1 MYGGPERAGRAAEVF
16 GVPVGHGK
24 ARGDGRRAAFV
35 TGKIFCI
42 INNYI
47 WFYTFVTL
55 LTRWVEWTTKWGK
68 WEKVEYP
75 DKGPRRPDMLFRGQS
90 YRSLD
95 AKGRLMPSGVSTR

>member
-1 MYGGPERAGRAAEVF
+1 MVGPERAGRGSAEVF
-16 GVPVGHGK
+16 GVPVEMRKPVTDAG
-24 ARGDGRRAAFV
+24 AAFV

-68 WEKVEYP
+68 VGKVEYP
-75 DKGPRRPDMLFRGQS
+75 DKRAPEAG
-90 YRSLD
+90 YV
-95 AKGRLMPSGVSTR
+95 VSRTVL

>member
-1 MYGGPERAGRAAEVF
+1 MWPARSAPDEEAPRFSAF
-16 GVPVGHGK
+16 PVGMGK
-24 ARGDGRRAAFV
+24 PVTDAGAAFV

-68 WEKVEYP
+68 VGK
-75 DKGPRRPDMLFRGQS
+75 
-90 YRSLD
+90 
-95 AKGRLMPSGVSTR
+95 SGVS